1 MEENIRSKKKARPA
15 SHFSDVNQERYGG
28 QGTGQVSNKERP
40 FCEKHIEQ
48 VDID

>member
-1 MEENIRSKKKARPA
+1 MEEICAIKKARPA
-15 SHFSDVNQERYGG
+15 SHFSDVNQERCGG

-40 FCEKHIEQ
+40 FCEKHIKQ